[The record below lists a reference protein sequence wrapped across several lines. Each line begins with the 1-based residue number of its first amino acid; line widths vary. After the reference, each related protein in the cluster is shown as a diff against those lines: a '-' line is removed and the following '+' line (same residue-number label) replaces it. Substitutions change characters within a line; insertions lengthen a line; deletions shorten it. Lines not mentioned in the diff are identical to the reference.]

1 MKKKLPRAVVA
12 QIDGDSIMG
21 IRAGDKSDHKF
32 TGVWPIVVEGR
43 VFARSWTQK
52 PDGWYCTFLEDP
64 RGVIRTRADQ
74 RVPIKAVRVKS
85 ERIRD
90 LIEKAYAEKYATPG
104 SKKYVRGFRTQ
115 RRRDTTTEFVPR

>member
-1 MKKKLPRAVVA
+1 MAKKLPRSVVTA
-12 QIDGDSIMG
+12 IDGDSIMG

-32 TGVWPIVVEGR
+32 TGVWPVVVEDR

-52 PDGWYCTFLEDP
+52 PGGWYQTFRDDP
-64 RGVIRTRADQ
+64 RGIIQTRADK
-74 RVPIKAVRVKS
+74 RVRIKAVSVKS

-104 SKKYVRGFRTQ
+104 SKKYVRGFRTPK
-115 RRRDTTTEFVPR
+115 RRDTTTEFVPR

>member
-1 MKKKLPRAVVA
+1 MAKKLPRSVVT

-52 PDGWYCTFLEDP
+52 PDGWFCTFLEDP
-64 RGVIRTRADQ
+64 RGVIQTRADK
-74 RVPIKAVRVKS
+74 RVRIKAVRVKS

-104 SKKYVRGFRTQ
+104 SKKYVRGFRTPK
-115 RRRDTTTEFVPR
+115 RRDTTTEFVPR